1 MIDSLSN
8 VDYIFKIVLIGDT
21 NVGKS
26 SILLRYTDDIYHSR
40 YISTIGV
47 DFKIKTIEL
56 DGKIV
61 KLQLW
66 DTAGQEKFKTITSS
80 YYRGAHGFIVVY
92 DITNF
97 NSFLSVKNW
106 IQEIHYYSNDKAK
119 IIILGNKNEL
129 ENQRQVSIFDTN
141 ELSNQL
147 KIPIFEVSARNN
159 FDINRSI
166 NSLVQEI
173 EIEFINPYLYN
184 NNCSSNSNNNNNNN
198 SNNKL
203 NIININSYKKSFGN
217 SNFNCCY
224 RN

>member
-106 IQEIHYYSNDKAK
+106 IQEILYYSNDKAK

-184 NNCSSNSNNNNNNN
+184 NSNSSNS

>member
-141 ELSNQL
+141 ELSNEL

-184 NNCSSNSNNNNNNN
+184 NSNS

-217 SNFNCCY
+217 RNFNCCY

>member
-141 ELSNQL
+141 ELSNEL

-184 NNCSSNSNNNNNNN
+184 NSNS

>member
-141 ELSNQL
+141 ELSNEL

-184 NNCSSNSNNNNNNN
+184 NNCNSNNNSSNNS

>member
-184 NNCSSNSNNNNNNN
+184 NSNS